1 MAASGTRSSAVGA
14 EPVVVAGAA
23 SAFADAGFGGE
34 LDGALEAQAEA
45 GVRDGAVAPQVEIPP
60 VALGV
65 QAALGHATLEHVAA
79 LLNHVAHKPESAAEL
94 KGALD
99 MAYKILGLPAT
110 LTKDAKLQARYNE
123 LLQQDMAG
131 VAAVILQR
139 RFEG

>member
-1 MAASGTRSSAVGA
+1 MTDWNEFIEDETWHAYRKHTV
-14 EPVVVAGAA
+14 ELVAK
-23 SAFADAGFGGE
+23 
-34 LDGALEAQAEA
+34 
-45 GVRDGAVAPQVEIPP
+45 
-60 VALGV
+60 
-65 QAALGHATLEHVAA
+65 HVAA

-110 LTKDAKLQARYNE
+110 LTTDVKLQARYHE
-123 LLQQDMAG
+123 LVQQDMAG